1 MAGESADSCAVAG
14 VLGRRQL
21 PPPPP
26 RLRSCCGSGPYG
38 GQPAAAVVGG
48 GRLQKHQ
55 RDLKMSHNLGVG
67 KKEEGEVQ

>member
-21 PPPPP
+21 PPQP
-26 RLRSCCGSGPYG
+26 RLRSCCGSGPYR